1 MSQDNV
7 EIVRRAMGAASRRPK
22 PDFATTNDLYHP
34 DHEFISRQ
42 GALEGGVHRGAR
54 GYREWRLSVEETVP
68 FEARLESVTE
78 IDEDRVLAITRTS
91 SRGKSSGVPLPEE
104 RMASIVTVR
113 GGKVIRTENYRSPE
127 EALEIAG
134 LVE

>member
-1 MSQDNV
+1 MSEENV
-7 EIVRRAMGAASRRPK
+7 EIVRRGMEAATRRPK
-22 PDFATTNDLYHP
+22 PDFATVNDLYHP

-42 GALEGGVHRGAR
+42 DALEGGVHRGAR
-54 GYREWRLSVEETVP
+54 GYRDWRLNVEETVP
-68 FEARLESVTE
+68 WEGSVDSVTE
-78 IDEDRVLAITRTS
+78 IDADRVLTITRTS
-91 SRGKSSGVPLPEE
+91 FRGKSSGVQLPEE
-104 RMASIVTVR
+104 REASIVTVR